1 MCNQN
6 VISQKSKIANDTFWC
21 LCFECRIL
29 DLLNA
34 IITLLC
40 VTEFVSTENQHN
52 ASVLFIMVLAE
63 MSDVFMVLTKHRDP
77 KNTLAHF
84 FHHLCAKYVSKYALQ
99 CKNYIKILNTY
110 YCVRVLVCIMQCLIR
125 LMPFSFESGYLYMS
139 SIVHSHELVGSRKQ
153 RDQSKMPTYK
163 KRSEK

>member
-1 MCNQN
+1 MRWSETKDCVQP
-6 VISQKSKIANDTFWC
+6 KSYLVKIKNRKRHILVFV
-21 LCFECRIL
+21 FRMQIL

-77 KNTLAHF
+77 KNTSAHF

-99 CKNYIKILNTY
+99 CKNYIKILNLLLCT
-110 YCVRVLVCIMQCLIR
+110 CIGVHYAMPNSINAIFIWIR
-125 LMPFSFESGYLYMS
+125 LFIYVVDCSFTRIGW
-139 SIVHSHELVGSRKQ
+139 I
-153 RDQSKMPTYK
+153 T
-163 KRSEK
+163 